1 MKITE
6 ILAESK
12 QLNEGP
18 LLNKIGDVIGKGVG
32 GVGKG
37 IGAVAGGVAGLGTAI
52 KKGYRAGKA
61 TVAGGGDD
69 EEQPTGSTTA
79 PAVGTEPASKKA
91 AGSEKAVTPVKPK
104 GDSATV
110 QGVKSGINK
119 ALGAKAFDVNPK
131 VPAAQQAAQ
140 TQQATRQA
148 PQAGAAQAP
157 AQQPAQTPQA
167 GAQQTNQLPAKNVQ
181 GGQTMYAQVKANIDK
196 LDKKGKQR
204 IMQLLQKS
212 LGAPT
217 AAPAAPKLGVAPTMS
232 TVTKNWDAET
242 GEPLTPKANAEY
254 AKFSPEQKAEIEK
267 NIADKNRKPA
277 KPTQAEIDADREKIM
292 GPTSDSIIRTAKPI
306 SESFSLYRKQ

>member
-69 EEQPTGSTTA
+69 EEQPTGSTPA
-79 PAVGTEPASKKA
+79 PKKA
-91 AGSEKAVTPVKPK
+91 ADPEKAATPVKPK

-119 ALGAKAFDVNPK
+119 ALGAKAFDVDPK

-140 TQQATRQA
+140 TQQATDQA

-167 GAQQTNQLPAKNVQ
+167 GAQKTAQLPAKTAQ

-204 IMQLLQKS
+204 IYQLLQKS
-212 LGAPT
+212 LGQ
-217 AAPAAPKLGVAPTMS
+217 PAAVQPTTVEPTTPTTGATQPATDVKAP
-232 TVTKNWDAET
+232 VRRGRN
-242 GEPLTPKANAEY
+242 KAG
-254 AKFSPEQKAEIEK
+254 KPSQ
-267 NIADKNRKPA
+267 AD
-277 KPTQAEIDADREKIM
+277 IDADRARIM
-292 GPTSDSIIRTAKPI
+292 GDTMDSIIRTAKPI